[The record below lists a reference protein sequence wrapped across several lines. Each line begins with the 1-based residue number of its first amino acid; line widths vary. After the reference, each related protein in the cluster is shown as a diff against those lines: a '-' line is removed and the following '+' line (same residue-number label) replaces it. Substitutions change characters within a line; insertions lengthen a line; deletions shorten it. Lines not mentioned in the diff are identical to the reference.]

1 MLLLF
6 VVLIGA
12 TVVLASCRSSIDY
25 RHSNSYKASLQRRFG
40 GPKQQLKHVQQS
52 PIAVDSTSD
61 GSISPD
67 VDTSLSLEDE
77 GGASRPT
84 EDEQSAQDVE
94 DPIPDSSPVQ
104 INLATESKAS
114 PPTKDEQSAQDI
126 QDPIPDSSP
135 VQINLATESKASQP
149 TKDEQSAKDIEDP
162 IPDPPPLQI
171 NLATDEDPSQNP
183 VPDLMDVGLE
193 VPAPYTSS
201 KDPIPDP
208 PSLQNN
214 GPTDGDPSHK
224 NVPNLMDPGIEV
236 PAPDT
241 SSKEPLV
248 EDESNETEQHLS
260 LEKRAESLPEFV
272 WVPFEEAVKNEVLQG
287 WEDEWVSSG
296 TYDVEKWGKLE
307 EPKIDF
313 VYLWVN
319 GSESDFQQ
327 TIRPWE
333 ERSIL
338 NDAEGEWINSHGVNR
353 YRDWDELRY
362 SFRSIE
368 KNAGHFM
375 NTIKVLVNSI
385 YKNGTPVRKQAPTWL
400 AFDDPLVSKLVQVI
414 SQEEMFENDKKV
426 CLPAFNSLTIE
437 NQIFNTKSEVDQF
450 FAMSD
455 DMLLTREHAPADIY
469 SPLFGA
475 VMSFKTNGYSTTSAP
490 TEADAHRFGE
500 KPYLIYTSWLLNRRF
515 GVRKRKGQS
524 HFGHSLSR
532 SIMREAIEAFPRSE
546 IQSACKRFRGEP
558 GFQLY
563 SWYVTNHYII
573 ERHRELLLWSYIML
587 RSDVDRDGILSW
599 EERQTIAAELK
610 RGHKNAEKAAFRRKI
625 FYHVPS
631 MLEEAGLRAPQVNT
645 NSLWTS
651 LDGPH
656 AIRNVDCAEFA
667 LDNCLALGFL
677 TDNSNTSHTNPT
689 FSAAVIF
696 DRLARQNPHC
706 GDCLLKGLLQQTP
719 SGLSPLL
726 PHADT
731 QAADRELVV
740 KGAMR
745 YKFIEVDPG
754 DTLFVMVTDAD
765 QIDST
770 LYRHYVKEHKQ
781 LPGQMCLNDD
791 VATTDEQELQDIQH
805 AMRETLAGLFPDKGF
820 AERRK

>member
-1 MLLLF
+1 MYDYYAVSDHRAPLWNTIKRPVWRRKGCRSTILLLF
-6 VVLIGA
+6 AVLMGA
-12 TVVLASCRSSIDY
+12 TIFLATIPATTDF
-25 RHSNSYKASLQRRFG
+25 RHNHSYKASLQSRLG
-40 GPKQQLKHVQQS
+40 TPKQNKHVQQAA
-52 PIAVDSTSD
+52 IAVNGTSKDSVSQDHETSV
-61 GSISPD
+61 SIEAENQADNKTDSKTD
-67 VDTSLSLEDE
+67 NKADSKLEK
-77 GGASRPT
+77 P
-84 EDEQSAQDVE
+84 
-94 DPIPDSSPVQ
+94 
-104 INLATESKAS
+104 KAS
-114 PPTKDEQSAQDI
+114 PPAKNKQQPAEAIKDAIPEPPPPPPSIDDI
-126 QDPIPDSSP
+126 SVDEEPSP
-135 VQINLATESKASQP
+135 GPA
-149 TKDEQSAKDIEDP
+149 
-162 IPDPPPLQI
+162 PDPA
-171 NLATDEDPSQNP
+171 NTE
-183 VPDLMDVGLE
+183 
-193 VPAPYTSS
+193 
-201 KDPIPDP
+201 
-208 PSLQNN
+208 
-214 GPTDGDPSHK
+214 
-224 NVPNLMDPGIEV
+224 IEV
-236 PAPDT
+236 PPPPVVPDT
-241 SSKEPLV
+241 SSKDEPKDPLV
-248 EDESNETEQHLS
+248 EDESNESQQHLS
-260 LEKRAESLPEFV
+260 LEKRAESLPEFI
-272 WVPFEEAVKNEVLQG
+272 WVPFEETVKDEVLRG

-296 TYDVEKWGKLE
+296 TYDFEKWGPLE

-319 GSESDFQQ
+319 GSEEDFQQ

-338 NDAEGEWINSHGVNR
+338 NDAEGEWISSHGVNR

-368 KNAGHFM
+368 KNAGYFM

-385 YKNGTPVRKQAPTWL
+385 YKNGAPVRKQTPTWL
-400 AFDDPLVSKLVQVI
+400 AVDDPEVSQMVQII
-414 SQEEMFENDKKV
+414 SQEEMFEDDKKV

-437 NQIFNTKSEVDQF
+437 NQIFNTESDIDQF

-490 TEADAHRFGE
+490 TEADAQRFGE

-563 SWYVTNHYII
+563 SWYVTNHYVI

-599 EERQTIAAELK
+599 DERQTILADLE
-610 RGHKNAEKAAFRRKI
+610 RGAKNAEKASFRRKI

-656 AIRNVDCAEFA
+656 AIRSADCSEFSI
-667 LDNCLALGFL
+667 DDCLAPGFV
-677 TDNSNTSHTNPT
+677 TDDSATSRTNPT

-719 SGLSPLL
+719 VGLSPLL
-726 PHADT
+726 PDAET
-731 QAADRELVV
+731 QAADRALVV

-745 YKFIEVDPG
+745 YKFIEVDPS

-770 LYRHYVKEHKQ
+770 LYRHYVKERKQ

-791 VATTDEQELQDIQH
+791 VITTDEQELEDIQH
-805 AMRETLAGLFPDKGF
+805 AMRETLAGLFPAQSR
-820 AERRK
+820 AEL

>member
-1 MLLLF
+1 MYYSHPVNDHRTPPLWTRIKRPMWRRKGPRSSVLFLF
-6 VVLIGA
+6 VVLIGT
-12 TVVLASCRSSIDY
+12 TVFLASTRGSIDY
-25 RHSNSYKASLQRRFG
+25 RHSNSYKASLQSWIG
-40 GPKQQLKHVQQS
+40 LPKQPKHMQQS
-52 PIAVDSTSD
+52 AVTVNNTSD
-61 GSISPD
+61 ARVSANHETSPSI
-67 VDTSLSLEDE
+67 
-77 GGASRPT
+77 
-84 EDEQSAQDVE
+84 
-94 DPIPDSSPVQ
+94 
-104 INLATESKAS
+104 
-114 PPTKDEQSAQDI
+114 KDE
-126 QDPIPDSSP
+126 
-135 VQINLATESKASQP
+135 NKAPQP
-149 TKDEQSAKDIEDP
+149 AKNEESAKDTKEPAPDSHSQKNNEAVNDKSPTKEP
-162 IPDPPPLQI
+162 IPDPQSQKDNEAVNEKPPTKEEEE
-171 NLATDEDPSQNP
+171 ADPKP
-183 VPDLMDVGLE
+183 VSDSANTE
-193 VPAPYTSS
+193 
-201 KDPIPDP
+201 
-208 PSLQNN
+208 
-214 GPTDGDPSHK
+214 
-224 NVPNLMDPGIEV
+224 IEV
-236 PAPDT
+236 PEPAA
-241 SSKEPLV
+241 SSNDPTV
-248 EDESNETEQHLS
+248 EDESNESQQHLS
-260 LEKRAESLPEFV
+260 LEKRAESLPEFI
-272 WVPFEEAVKNEVLQG
+272 WVPFEETVKDEVLQG

-296 TYDVEKWGKLE
+296 TYDSEKWGIME

-319 GSESDFQQ
+319 GSEEDFQR

-338 NDAEGEWINSHGVNR
+338 NDDEGEWISTHGMNR

-385 YKNGTPVRKQAPTWL
+385 YENGIPVRKQTPTWL
-400 AFDDPLVSKLVQVI
+400 AVDDPKVSELVQII
-414 SQEEMFENDKKV
+414 SQEEMFEDDKKV

-437 NQIFNTKSEVDQF
+437 NQIFNTESDIDQF

-455 DMLLTREHAPADIY
+455 DMLLTREHEASDIY

-490 TEADAHRFGE
+490 TEADAQRFGE

-587 RSDVDRDGILSW
+587 RSDIDRDGILSW
-599 EERQTIAAELK
+599 EERQTIVADLE
-610 RGHKNAEKAAFRRKI
+610 RGSKNADKVSFRRKI

-656 AIRNVDCAEFA
+656 AIRNVDCSEFSV
-667 LDNCLALGFL
+667 DDCLAPGFN
-677 TDNSNTSHTNPT
+677 TDNSATSRTNPT

-726 PHADT
+726 PDADT
-731 QAADRELVV
+731 QAADRELVI

-745 YKFIEVDPG
+745 YKFIEVDPS

-791 VATTDEQELQDIQH
+791 VITTDEQELEDIQH
-805 AMRETLAGLFPDKGF
+805 AMRETLAGLFPNLGK
-820 AERRK
+820 AELKK